1 MTDIPDITSA
11 AVGLY
16 LHEYVEW
23 DINKEQYV
31 SIFDKAHSKDKQKD
45 INDIILL
52 GASMIELDFLHSI
65 EEDPHSKKLLKKAMN
80 IWKNKII

>member
-23 DINKEQYV
+23 DMNKEQYL
-31 SIFDKAHSKDKQKD
+31 SKMDKLRSQDKQKD

-52 GASMIELDFLHSI
+52 GASMTEIAFLRSI
-65 EEDPHSKKLLKKAMN
+65 EEDPLAKKLLNKAMN
-80 IWKNKII
+80 IWKNKLI